1 MSGGGASAEPPL
13 LIAGGYSAEVRFL
26 DAARGDVVHA
36 ITLKDFGHVNR
47 ISVAPGAKQVVIA
60 GNPHLHTFEAR
71 GAPSADPVC
80 CYEGH
85 KGNVTATGFDV
96 SGSWMYSG
104 SEDGTIKVW
113 DCRTQQSQM
122 SFDSPG
128 LFASTPVHSVDL
140 HPNQVELV
148 AGDDQGRVHV
158 WDLVSGRV
166 RRMMT
171 PEENVPVRSV
181 CVAPDG
187 RTLVCANH
195 EGTCYVY
202 QTADE
207 PSEPYQPLQKV
218 DAHGS
223 YILRCAFSP
232 EAKHMATVSADCA
245 ATLWRHQAEGIA
257 RCCTLSGHSRWVWD
271 CAFSGDGEYLA
282 TGSSDCSCRLWD
294 VRSGSSRLEH
304 TSFEKAVTAVALVD
318 ALERR

>member
-1 MSGGGASAEPPL
+1 M
-13 LIAGGYSAEVRFL
+13 
-26 DAARGDVVHA
+26 HT

-71 GAPSADPVC
+71 GAPSDAPVC

-85 KGNVTATGFDV
+85 KGNVTATGFDA

-122 SFDSPG
+122 TLDSSG

-140 HPNQVELV
+140 HPNQSELV
-148 AGDDQGRVHV
+148 AGDDQGRILV
-158 WDLVSGRV
+158 WDLVGGGV

-187 RTLVCANH
+187 HTLVCANH
-195 EGTCYVY
+195 EGSCYVY
-202 QTADE
+202 QTTDE
-207 PSEPYQPLQKV
+207 PSEPYELLQKK
-218 DAHGS
+218 DAHRE
-223 YILRCAFSP
+223 YILRCAFSS
-232 EAKHMATVSADCA
+232 ESKHMATVSADCNA
-245 ATLWRHQAEGIA
+245 KLWRHQAWEGITEI
-257 RCCTLSGHSRWVWD
+257 CELSGHSRWVWD
-271 CAFSGDGEYLA
+271 CAFSNDGEFLA

-294 VRSGSSRLEH
+294 VCSGVSRIEH
-304 TSFEKAVTAVALVD
+304 TGFEKGVTAVAIVD
-318 ALERR
+318 AQDRR